1 MKNIKRKLVAA
12 VVATTIIYG
21 TAIPALADPLTETQ
35 QQEINVATDKYE
47 KIQEKIV
54 EINTEIAENA
64 EQISEILGNI
74 EENEISMASVQSE
87 IDLKLEELDEIE
99 TKLDIKKN
107 EYGDRL
113 RAMYKQGNSGMID
126 AILGS
131 ESISD
136 LVSRTNAVV
145 KIAQIDKQLLDEIES
160 IKKDLDYQKTVLDK
174 SMEALSAL
182 KAKNQLDLTK
192 MKEKQAVA
200 DELLSDHKKEED
212 KILGDLVMAE
222 KYFIGDNDKIINDS
236 NSTDVMIKAAI
247 ESLRSIRSKIVTNTT
262 EEKVVNL
269 INKGKNIISERQAAA
284 RRAEA
289 AAEAEARRNQQSSG
303 SSSTTTA
310 KNPSASKPSASGS
323 AIVNYAY
330 KFLGTPYIY
339 GGSTTKGFD
348 CSGFTSY
355 VFKNFGVSL
364 PRTSRAQSTV
374 GKAVSYNNLQAGDLV
389 FFGYSGVS
397 HVGIYIGGGTMIH
410 SPRPGKSVEVTTMR
424 YHNFIRARR
433 VY

>member
-12 VVATTIIYG
+12 AVATTIIYG
-21 TAIPALADPLTETQ
+21 TVLPAYAEPLTDM
-35 QQEINVATDKYE
+35 QQEEINIATDKYE

-64 EQISEILGNI
+64 EQISEIVGNI
-74 EENEISMASVQSE
+74 EENEINMASVQSE
-87 IDLKLEELDEIE
+87 IDLKLEELEEIE
-99 TKLDIKKN
+99 EKLNLKN
-107 EYGDRL
+107 EEYGDRL

-136 LVSRTNAVV
+136 FISRANALI
-145 KIAQIDKQLLDEIES
+145 KIAEIDRKLLDEIEE
-160 IKKDLDYQKTVLDK
+160 IKSELDYEKTVLDK
-174 SMEALSAL
+174 SMNSLSAL
-182 KAKNQLDLTK
+182 KAKNELDLNK

-212 KILGDLVMAE
+212 KILGDLAMAE

-247 ESLRSIRSKIVTNTT
+247 ESLRSIRSKIITNTT
-262 EEKVVNL
+262 EEKVVSL
-269 INKGKNIISERQAAA
+269 INKGKSVISERAAA
-284 RRAEA
+284 RA
-289 AAEAEARRNQQSSG
+289 AAERRAAEEAARQNSSG
-303 SSSTTTA
+303 SSNNSSN
-310 KNPSASKPSASGS
+310 KPSVSRPSASGS

-330 KFLGTPYIY
+330 KFLGTPYVY
-339 GGSTTKGFD
+339 GGSTPRGFD
-348 CSGFTSY
+348 CSGFTKY
-355 VFKNFGVSL
+355 VFNHFGVSL
-364 PRTSRAQSTV
+364 PRTSRSQSTV

-389 FFGYSGVS
+389 FFGYGGVS
-397 HVGIYIGGGTMIH
+397 HVGIYIGGGTMVH
-410 SPRPGKSVEVTTMR
+410 SPRPGKSVEVTTMK
-424 YHNFIRARR
+424 YHNFIRGRR